1 VLLKWKRNPDYFKYD
16 QYGNRLPY
24 LDGIE
29 FYQVGNASSNEMLV
43 GRRLDLKSPTT
54 GAATVDTYEYLTKGA
69 PELLWQQRLRDNS
82 ITIYLNI
89 SKKPLDDVRVRRAIA
104 LIMVPEDIL
113 IGYSGSAMFGIPG
126 QGLLSPSFGVSH
138 EEVARLLGWD
148 KPYEE
153 RVAEAQRLMAE
164 AGYPDGFK
172 TLNLMAL
179 GSTSGQAGGATQV
192 LADAMRKYLKIE
204 SEMFSS
210 TQGAEIY
217 KRIDENNYDV
227 FTGELRIGQDP
238 AFLKIYFGSG
248 GYANYARYSN
258 PELDRILEG
267 LDRITD
273 PDQRREAI
281 WSAERILLTDLP
293 ALPTGAFNINF
304 MPYYPHVKNMR
315 WNDMSYSNI
324 NRLEDV
330 WLDESLRIK

>member
-43 GRRLDLKSPTT
+43 GRRLDLKSPMT
-54 GAATVDTYEYLTKGA
+54 GAATLETYEYLTKGA
-69 PELLWQQRLRDNS
+69 PELLWQKRLRDNS
-82 ITIYLNI
+82 SVFYLNLN
-89 SKKPLDDVRVRRAIA
+89 KKPLDDIRVRRAIA
-104 LIMVPEDIL
+104 LVMVPEDIL

-126 QGLLSPSFGVSH
+126 QGLLSPTFGLPH
-138 EEVARLLGWD
+138 EEVASLLGWD

-164 AGYPDGFK
+164 AGYPEGFK
-172 TLNLMAL
+172 LNMLAMATVT
-179 GSTSGQAGGATQV
+179 GMSGATIV
-192 LADAMRKYLKIE
+192 LADTLRKYLKIE
-204 SEMFSS
+204 ADIQSGLGGTEV
-210 TQGAEIY
+210 Y

-267 LDRITD
+267 LDRILD

-293 ALPTGAFNINF
+293 ALPTGAFNANF

-324 NRLEDV
+324 NRLEDI
-330 WLDESLRIK
+330 WIDESLRVK